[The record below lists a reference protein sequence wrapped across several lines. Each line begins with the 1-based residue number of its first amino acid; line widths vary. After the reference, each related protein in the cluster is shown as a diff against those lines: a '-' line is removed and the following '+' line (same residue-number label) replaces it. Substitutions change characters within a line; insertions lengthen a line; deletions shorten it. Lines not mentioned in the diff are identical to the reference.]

1 MFCQYQSF
9 NPPAYRVVSHA
20 AGMSPASTM
29 GNATPPPT
37 CLDGGDYVQCE
48 IGSRLLNP
56 TPYNQEQEYK
66 LCVPGKTKGTFVP
79 TAKCKGK
86 PWATAFCNKG
96 GQWAQTEVG
105 DWCVPPMDK
114 QNDNDVM
121 FAQYGGDNTF
131 VNLATGET
139 FVIQHLKPVSPASV
153 TNSHTRC
160 RQCLRQCEKSYTGQ
174 ELIDCKGICTQWCGI
189 PASVQMQMG
198 VDNQC
203 IECLKQCDSTACQS
217 KCYHDYPNCPH
228 DYPPLSDP
236 SDKCISCLNQC
247 YSSGVCKT
255 VQPYDPDHDDYPPL
269 PPPELSVVALQS
281 KN

>member
-139 FVIQHLKPVSPASV
+139 FVIQHLKPVSSV
-153 TNSHTRC
+153 T
-160 RQCLRQCEKSYTGQ
+160 
-174 ELIDCKGICTQWCGI
+174 DVWCDRT
-189 PASVQMQMG
+189 PSASVQMQMG
-198 VDNQC
+198 D
-203 IECLKQCDSTACQS
+203 
-217 KCYHDYPNCPH
+217 
-228 DYPPLSDP
+228 DYPPLSEP
-236 SDKCISCLNQC
+236 SDECISCINEC
-247 YSSGVCKT
+247 YRPGVCSTGSART
-255 VQPYDPDHDDYPPL
+255 VRR
-269 PPPELSVVALQS
+269 
-281 KN
+281 